1 VLVGIPIGGV
11 PMDFNVTRVDGAV
24 AGKEGAVKEVGSSA
38 MIPEARLAE
47 GERFAGKGL
56 QGITDERFEPYTLE
70 DGLGKDGG
78 WIFSKDVLLNPTP
91 IASRHKD

>member
-1 VLVGIPIGGV
+1 
-11 PMDFNVTRVDGAV
+11 M
-24 AGKEGAVKEVGSSA
+24 KEVGSSA

-47 GERFAGKGL
+47 GERFARKGL
-56 QGITDERFEPYTLE
+56 QGIADEGFEPDTLE

-78 WIFSKDVLLNPTP
+78 WIFSKDVLMNPTP